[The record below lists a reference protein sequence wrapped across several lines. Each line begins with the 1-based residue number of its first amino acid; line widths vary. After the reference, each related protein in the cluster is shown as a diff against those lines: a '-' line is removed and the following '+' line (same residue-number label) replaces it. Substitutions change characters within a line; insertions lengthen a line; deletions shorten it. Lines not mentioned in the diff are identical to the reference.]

1 MPSKIHWQFNDVDIL
16 ADDQI
21 NEHFNVLDGEI
32 KTNKPSDEPMNEFCQ
47 QKNPDNY
54 HRNCYFGTL
63 MYTPSLDHD
72 GKIIQCS
79 VRQDLFTPD
88 DYGTNINK
96 RKIKLV
102 VGAIKP
108 QEILVRCQGNHGG
121 PNEVTENYTI
131 IRYVTGIGYWSIII
145 SIFYK

>member
-1 MPSKIHWQFNDVDIL
+1 MPSKIHWQFDDVNI
-16 ADDQI
+16 DDQI

-32 KTNKPSDEPMNEFCQ
+32 KTNEPSDEPVNEFCQ
-47 QKNPDNY
+47 QKNL
-54 HRNCYFGTL
+54 HNCYFGTL
-63 MYTPSLDHD
+63 IYTPSLEHD
-72 GKIIQCS
+72 GKIVQCS

-108 QEILVRCQGNHGG
+108 QEILVRYQESEMTDND
-121 PNEVTENYTI
+121 EVRDNYTI
-131 IRYVTGIGYWSIII
+131 FRYHSLT
-145 SIFYK
+145 

>member
-1 MPSKIHWQFNDVDIL
+1 MPSEIQWQFDDVNIL
-16 ADDQI
+16 DNDQI

-32 KTNKPSDEPMNEFCQ
+32 KTNEPSDEPENEFCQ
-47 QKNPDNY
+47 QKNPNSSL
-54 HRNCYFGTL
+54 HNCYFGTL
-63 MYTPSLDHD
+63 IYTPSLEHD
-72 GKIIQCS
+72 GKIVQCS

-108 QEILVRCQGNHGG
+108 QEILVRYQESEMTDND
-121 PNEVTENYTI
+121 EVRDNYTI
-131 IRYVTGIGYWSIII
+131 FRYHSLT
-145 SIFYK
+145 